1 MKRQAR
7 SLLGSATQ
15 DNDMKEDHNTDS
27 EGNSNEAAID
37 EDVGVMDYANP
48 HRKPPIHNQKP

>member
-1 MKRQAR
+1 
-7 SLLGSATQ
+7 
-15 DNDMKEDHNTDS
+15 MKEDHNTDS